1 MKIREIYE
9 VGVAHSMAIVEDY
22 CRDAI
27 ERENEILQS
36 FLNKNSA
43 APNLVKNTAIK
54 KHRETVWEYKDILV
68 NLYNCSIPESIIY
81 ISDEAP
87 VIHGS

>member
-1 MKIREIYE
+1 MKIREIYGTE
-9 VGVAHSMAIVEDY
+9 AAHSMAIVEDY

-27 ERENEILQS
+27 ERENENLQS
-36 FLNKNSA
+36 FLNKNSS
-43 APNLVKNTAIK
+43 APNLVKNNAIRK
-54 KHRETVWEYKDILV
+54 RRETVWEYKEILV

-87 VIHGS
+87 VIPGS